1 MGKPH
6 WTCRVQIRH
15 PGFDKIRA
23 MPEISRRDFAKT
35 VAAAPLALAGGLPT
49 RRLGNINFHAS
60 ILGLGAQHL
69 GDNGVEQSTVD
80 RVIGEGID
88 NGLNYIDTAPTYN
101 MSEERVGRA
110 LKGKRDKVFL
120 VSKIETMARGDVMYQ
135 LHDSLRKLQ
144 TDHLDCVHIHNIS
157 RDDRYPSLS
166 LLLDRKLGALGA
178 LVDAKKQGL
187 IRHIGC
193 TSHLRPARVLPAF
206 ETGEFE
212 MLMCS
217 LNFVER
223 HIYGYEEKVLPEAR
237 RRGIGVIAMKVLGG
251 PVKGGARLMTP
262 EDYRTTL
269 RYVWG
274 VSGVSVAIIGLRTP
288 EELRQALAAA
298 RAYQPFSRQEMSE
311 VTARGKQLAAVW
323 GPLRGPVA

>member
-1 MGKPH
+1 MAQ
-6 WTCRVQIRH
+6 WN
-15 PGFDKIRA
+15 
-23 MPEISRRDFAKT
+23 RRDFTRAL
-35 VAAAPLALAGGLPT
+35 AGAPLAHSALPAAGAMPV

-101 MSEERVGRA
+101 LSEERVGRA

-120 VSKIETMARGDVMYQ
+120 VSKVETMTRGDVMYQ
-135 LHDSLRKLQ
+135 IRDSLRKLQ
-144 TDHLDCVHIHNIS
+144 TDHLDCVHLHNIS
-157 RDDRYPSLS
+157 RDDRYPDLKIA
-166 LLLDRKLGALGA
+166 LDRKIGALGA
-178 LVDAKKQGL
+178 LIDAKKQGM

-193 TSHLRPARVLPAF
+193 TSHLRPARALPAF
-206 ETGEFE
+206 ETGEVELF
-212 MLMCS
+212 MCT

-223 HIYGYEEKVLPEAR
+223 HIYGFEEKVLPEAR
-237 RRGIGVIAMKVLGG
+237 KRGIGVVAMKVLGG
-251 PVKGGARLMTP
+251 PVRGGARLMAP
-262 EDYRTTL
+262 EDYQATL

-274 VSGVSVAIIGLRTP
+274 LPGVAVVNLGIRTV

-298 RAYQPFSRQEMSE
+298 RSFKPLSREEMAAL
-311 VTARGKQLAAVW
+311 TARGKQMAAAW